1 MDNIDLTQMYII
13 LLFMMLILL
22 YCSCIKKIMEK
33 NDYKY
38 GYYIISL
45 EKKNIF
51 YVFKKKG
58 GKYSFRII
66 GEILINKL
74 RYYEKEEPGLEM
86 QIESLDINIKEKFFE
101 YLKKENKDLVVLFNI
116 NIYKI

>member
-1 MDNIDLTQMYII
+1 MIINMVII
-13 LLFMMLILL
+13 LFHR
-22 YCSCIKKIMEK
+22 KRKIF
-33 NDYKY
+33 
-38 GYYIISL
+38 L
-45 EKKNIF
+45 CF
-51 YVFKKKG
+51 QKKG

-101 YLKKENKDLVVLFNI
+101 YLKKENKDLVVLSNI
-116 NIYKI
+116 NI

>member
-1 MDNIDLTQMYII
+1 
-13 LLFMMLILL
+13 MMLILL

-38 GYYIISL
+38 AYYIISL

-51 YVFKKKG
+51 YVLKKG

-86 QIESLDINIKEKFFE
+86 RIESLDINIKEKFFE

>member
-1 MDNIDLTQMYII
+1 MII
-13 LLFMMLILL
+13 NKVTILYYGKEKYFL
-22 YCSCIKKIMEK
+22 Y
-33 NDYKY
+33 
-38 GYYIISL
+38 
-45 EKKNIF
+45 F
-51 YVFKKKG
+51 QKKG

-101 YLKKENKDLVVLFNI
+101 YLKKENKDLVVLSNI
-116 NIYKI
+116 NI

>member
-1 MDNIDLTQMYII
+1 
-13 LLFMMLILL
+13 
-22 YCSCIKKIMEK
+22 MEK

-101 YLKKENKDLVVLFNI
+101 YLKKENKDLVVLSNI
-116 NIYKI
+116 NIQRILLQFLKWGFGVGDWGFMGFGNSYLIC